1 MPDIQLY
8 CIRKQT
14 FFTTKTDFYFFFIV
28 VESDETIFILATSY
42 YRSNLIHQTYWLL
55 REKSRRSPQCRF
67 LQAKCAYQLKKYSE
81 AECSLTINGF
91 GDIKNS
97 FEDIVKEFGEIACF
111 VLQLI
116 AQICV
121 KTERNKIATMALRKA
136 LKLNPFMWQAFADL
150 CQLGEYPDANS
161 IFQIPNT
168 DIFNT
173 CQGNVNTNSMILF
186 GGSCGAGGNL
196 NSNGSFN
203 ESGSIIYTNFGTTNT
218 NFSTDG
224 GFISQLSNSSNY
236 ILSTPIEQQIQPPL
250 NNNGLGALQTLTT
263 PNNNNNNLNSS
274 ISILRGTNAGGVG
287 VGQGVGQQNSS
298 MMMLDDTP
306 VGYTTSSEQNSIT
319 AQGQQQ
325 FDGGAGTP
333 FRKQFKYLSA
343 MSPTTPSFGVL
354 PINSPCGGDSS
365 FFGSLGA
372 GHTQVNL
379 NLTNS
384 PLPQTLAE
392 VNQEQKVMGKKIKG
406 HVGSLINRKETSTN
420 LGGGSK
426 PVFTQTGNITPRT
439 PNNSGNVSNGKCKL
453 KYLSMFFSK
462 FELYSYSS

>member
-1 MPDIQLY
+1 MNNLKRLI
-8 CIRKQT
+8 
-14 FFTTKTDFYFFFIV
+14 YFLSIA
-28 VESDETIFILATSY
+28 VETDETIFILATSY

-81 AECSLTINGF
+81 AECSLTSNGF
-91 GDIKNS
+91 GDMKNC
-97 FEDIVKEFGEIACF
+97 FDDIVKDFGEIACF

-116 AQICV
+116 AQICI

-173 CQGNVNTNSMILF
+173 CQGNINTSSMILF
-186 GGSCGAGGNL
+186 GGGVGNL
-196 NSNGSFN
+196 SECGNMN
-203 ESGSIIYTNFGTTNT
+203 YTNFGTSN
-218 NFSTDG
+218 STDG
-224 GFISQLSNSSNY
+224 GFISQLCNSSNY
-236 ILSTPIEQQIQPPL
+236 ILSTPVEQQIQPPA
-250 NNNGLGALQTLTT
+250 NNNGLGALQNLTT

-274 ISILRGTNAGGVG
+274 ISMLRGNTTGLSVG
-287 VGQGVGQQNSS
+287 NGLNQNQQNTS

-306 VGYTTSSEQNSIT
+306 VGYTTTSEQTGGLN
-319 AQGQQQ
+319 AQG
-325 FDGGAGTP
+325 DGGGAGTP

-365 FFGSLGA
+365 FLGSLGGA
-372 GHTQVNL
+372 GHTQTNL
-379 NLTNS
+379 NITNS

-392 VNQEQKVMGKKIKG
+392 VNQEQKVIGKKMKG
-406 HVGSLINRKETSTN
+406 HVSSLINRKDPSSN
-420 LGGGSK
+420 SGSGSK
-426 PVFTQTGNITPRT
+426 PTVFTQTGNITPRT
-439 PNNSGNVSNGKCKL
+439 PNNAGNVTSGK
-453 KYLSMFFSK
+453 
-462 FELYSYSS
+462 